1 MIALLVAAALQGSV
15 AQTVQDVSLGI
26 SVRPETVTVGD
37 HFVLTVR
44 VRAPRGA
51 TLAFPVGPDTGGSI
65 ESVSSRGV
73 ASATPADSS
82 FIEET
87 ASYRLV
93 AWDTGQL
100 AAGIG
105 PVVVSTRA
113 MRRTIPLNQ
122 LGVFVRS
129 VLPRDTT
136 LHIPKPAR
144 DIVVAVRP
152 WWHWLLAALAVL
164 ALISLLVWWWI
175 RRRRRVILPQRIDPF
190 VHAEKEFARID
201 GLALIEAGERGRYVA
216 LNVEVLR
223 DYLAARVPLADR
235 SLTSTELVGAL
246 RSHDESQAERLSIV
260 LSEADLIKFANRPVS
275 IEGARRIALECSA
288 MVRDVERA
296 AVATETSARQKA
308 A

>member
-1 MIALLVAAALQGSV
+1 MISLLFAAAMQGPM
-15 AQTVQDVSLGI
+15 AQTLQDVRLGT

-44 VRAPRGA
+44 IRAPRGA
-51 TLAFPVGPDTGGSI
+51 TIAFPVGPDSGGPI
-65 ESVSSRGV
+65 ESVSSRSV
-73 ASATPADSS
+73 ASVTPADSS

-105 PVVVSTRA
+105 PVVVSART
-113 MRRTIPLNQ
+113 MRREIPLGS

-152 WWHWLLAALAVL
+152 WWHWLLAALALL
-164 ALISLLVWWWI
+164 ALIALPLWWWI
-175 RRRRRVILPQRIDPF
+175 RRRRRAIVPERIDPF

-201 GLALIEAGERGRYVA
+201 GLALIEAGERGRFVA

-223 DYLAARVPLADR
+223 DYLAARVPRADR
-235 SLTSTELVGAL
+235 SFTSTELVAAL
-246 RSHDESQAERLSIV
+246 RSRGNPVADRLSSV

-275 IEGARRIALECSA
+275 IEGARRIALESRA
-288 MVRDVERA
+288 IVRDVERA
-296 AVATETSARQKA
+296 AVAAETSARQKA